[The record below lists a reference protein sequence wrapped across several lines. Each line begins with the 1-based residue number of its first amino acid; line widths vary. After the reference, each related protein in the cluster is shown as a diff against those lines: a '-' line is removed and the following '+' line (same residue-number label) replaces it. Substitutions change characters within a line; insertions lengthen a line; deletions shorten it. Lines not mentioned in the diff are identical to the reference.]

1 MLSLFFPFFL
11 EELASTLEASDG
23 WLLRR
28 PGVNLSCVKL
38 SVLKE
43 AVCAAAAAACCCCCR
58 QPNAAD
64 VAATGEIGCTTRPC
78 RHVMPAAWIWVVF
91 IPIDLLKQSCGFFF
105 PSRNVG
111 M

>member
-1 MLSLFFPFFL
+1 M
-11 EELASTLEASDG
+11 EELLSTSEASDG
-23 WLLRR
+23 WLLHR

-43 AVCAAAAAACCCCCR
+43 AACAAAAAACCCCR

-78 RHVMPAAWIWVVF
+78 RHVMLAARIRVVF
-91 IPIDLLKQSCGFFF
+91 IPIDLLKKSCGFFF
-105 PSRNVG
+105 LPEMSVCE
-111 M
+111 MSL